1 MSLIEFT
8 SLFVVASLI
17 KHSEVNNVRA
27 IWWWQIVV
35 QTEIS
40 VKIKEHFTVGAV
52 SYFMQHILC
61 RKFCYFL
68 HCFGFIASEK
78 EVLNCRQLVTQWL
91 VTQWLLTWW
100 LLTGWLTSSILWGL
114 TTSWFIILSIQVW
127 IFELSTRQHWQHL
140 LKITVF
146 YHRNLIPVIRA
157 VDPTSCLT

>member
-35 QTEIS
+35 QTEIR

-78 EVLNCRQLVTQWL
+78 EVLNCRQLVTRWL

-100 LLTGWLTSSILWGL
+100 LLTGWLTSSILWVLTFKCEWTNRVCVGQQRPGL
-114 TTSWFIILSIQVW
+114 FEWTTRTHVARSIVQWTSGVQVG
-127 IFELSTRQHWQHL
+127 Q
-140 LKITVF
+140 
-146 YHRNLIPVIRA
+146 
-157 VDPTSCLT
+157 